1 MKMAHIALY
10 RKYRS
15 QTFADVVGQQHV
27 TQTLQ
32 NAIRTGKVAH
42 AYLFCGPRGTG
53 KTTTARLLAKALNC
67 EQGPTPEPCDR
78 CEMCVAIREGR
89 AVDVI
94 EMDAASETGID
105 DVRETIIEN
114 AQYMPQQARY
124 KVYIIDEVHDLS
136 TKAFDAL
143 LKTLEEPPP
152 HVVFVLAT
160 TEVQRVPITIRSR
173 CIRFDFRRATLE
185 DLILR
190 IETVLEREGLTADPE
205 AVQAIARVADGSF
218 RDALSL
224 LEQVLAYAGGHVDYE
239 TVRSVLGIV
248 DEEAIGAVINAAAR
262 GDVAKALNAGDEM
275 LRRGSSVRTILE
287 AIAQRVRDLLY
298 ARVGALDESLPVG
311 QLAALKAQAQNF
323 TPAMLSQMLDILVR
337 TQAQLRNVPQQRLLL
352 DMAMVQIASVK
363 AGANDAGTSVLTSQS
378 AAPPATTRQP
388 APAGVRDVGQ
398 SSPAQQAEVQLSVS
412 TAVVAPEQEQAVMP
426 PTQKPSPESPAFS
439 PAQSTQ
445 GDAGSAGSVVSEE
458 AKTLL
463 KLVQG
468 RWEQIIAKVAERSR
482 GGAEVLRSCQPVR
495 VEANNVVVLQFQSEF
510 PYAQMQSEKRRQFV
524 ERTMSDILGRQVA
537 IRCEMQKANASG
549 ASQRDERTQDVE
561 DINGEQYA
569 QEVARELNGYVER
582 EVG

>member
-1 MKMAHIALY
+1 MAHIALY

-15 QTFADVVGQQHV
+15 QTFEDVIGQQHV

-32 NAIRTGKVAH
+32 NAIRAGKVAH

-67 EQGPTPEPCDR
+67 EQGPTPTPCDR
-78 CEMCVAIREGR
+78 CAMCVAIREGR

-143 LKTLEEPPP
+143 LKTLEEPPA

-173 CIRFDFRRATLE
+173 CIRFDFRRASLE

-190 IETVLEREGLTADPE
+190 INTVLEREGLTAEPE
-205 AVQAIARVADGSF
+205 AVQAIARAADGSF

-248 DEEAIGAVINAAAR
+248 DEESVGAVINAAAR
-262 GDVAKALNAGDEM
+262 GDVAKALTAADEM
-275 LRRGSSVRTILE
+275 LRRGSSVRTVLE
-287 AIAQRVRDLLY
+287 AISQRVRDLLY
-298 ARVGALDESLPVG
+298 ARVGALDESLPVA
-311 QLAALKAQAQNF
+311 QLSALKALAQHF
-323 TPAMLSQMLDILVR
+323 SPDTLSRMLDILVHA
-337 TQAQLRNVPQQRLLL
+337 QAQLRNVPQQRVLL
-352 DMAMVQIASVK
+352 DMAMVQIARVK
-363 AGANDAGTSVLTSQS
+363 
-378 AAPPATTRQP
+378 
-388 APAGVRDVGQ
+388 
-398 SSPAQQAEVQLSVS
+398 QQAEPPVPANSGQTVSAPSVMAAPT
-412 TAVVAPEQEQAVMP
+412 TAEIKTKENTPPPAPPHSEQAK
-426 PTQKPSPESPAFS
+426 QEAPSVTATSASTSVAVSSQPEPAAT
-439 PAQSTQ
+439 PQM
-445 GDAGSAGSVVSEE
+445 DAAAVE
-458 AKTLL
+458 LL

-468 RWEQIIAKVAERSR
+468 RWEQIIARVAERSR
-482 GGAEVLRSCQPVR
+482 GGAEVLRDAKPVR
-495 VEANNVVVLQFQSEF
+495 VEEENTVVLQFRTEF
-510 PYAQMQSEKRRQFV
+510 SYTQMQSEKRRQFV
-524 ERTMSDILGRQVA
+524 EQTISRFLGGKAVT
-537 IRCEMQKANASG
+537 IRCELQRASAG
-549 ASQRDERTQDVE
+549 SHPASQPAGEKRQDDEE
-561 DINGEQYA
+561 INGEEYA
-569 QEVARELNGYVER
+569 QEVAQTFNGYIEL
-582 EVG
+582 EGG

>member
-1 MKMAHIALY
+1 MAHIALY

-15 QTFADVVGQQHV
+15 QTFEDVIGQQHV

-67 EQGPTPEPCDR
+67 EQGPTPTPCDR
-78 CEMCVAIREGR
+78 CAMCVAIREGR

-173 CIRFDFRRATLE
+173 CIRFDFRRASLE
-185 DLILR
+185 DLERR
-190 IETVLEREGLTADPE
+190 IRTVLEREGLSADDE
-205 AVQAIARVADGSF
+205 AVKAIARVADGSF

-248 DEEAIGAVINAAAR
+248 DEEAVGAVINAAAR
-262 GDVAKALNAGDEM
+262 GDVAKALTAADEM

-298 ARVGALDESLPVG
+298 ARVGALDESLPAA
-311 QLAALKAQAQNF
+311 QLAALKAQAQPF
-323 TPAMLSQMLDILVR
+323 TASALSRMLDILVR
-337 TQAQLRNVPQQRLLL
+337 AQAQMRNVPQQRILL
-352 DMAMVQIASVK
+352 DMAMVQIAGVRSESDADMGTADVQK
-363 AGANDAGTSVLTSQS
+363 AVEPPLEATAPTGMATTTGGVTTSAS
-378 AAPPATTRQP
+378 AAASERKQLVTS
-388 APAGVRDVGQ
+388 
-398 SSPAQQAEVQLSVS
+398 SSPSRAVGAGDSKPLSEPVATQQ
-412 TAVVAPEQEQAVMP
+412 
-426 PTQKPSPESPAFS
+426 PSS
-439 PAQSTQ
+439 
-445 GDAGSAGSVVSEE
+445 DASE
-458 AKTLL
+458 LL
-463 KLVQG
+463 KLVQA
-468 RWEQIIAKVAERSR
+468 RWEQIIARVAERSR
-482 GGAEVLRSCQPVR
+482 GGAEVLRDARPVR
-495 VEANNVVVLQFQSEF
+495 TEGENTIVLQFRMEF

-524 ERTMSDILGRQVA
+524 EQTISRVLGGRAVTL
-537 IRCEMQKANASG
+537 RCELLRASSAPANQQAPEQEQD
-549 ASQRDERTQDVE
+549 ADEL
-561 DINGEQYA
+561 NGEQYA
-569 QEVARELNGYVER
+569 REVAQTFDGYIEP
-582 EVG
+582 EGG

>member
-1 MKMAHIALY
+1 MAHITLY

-15 QTFADVVGQQHV
+15 QTFEDVIGQQHV

-67 EQGPTPEPCDR
+67 EQGPTPTPCDR
-78 CEMCVAIREGR
+78 CPMCVAIREGR

-173 CIRFDFRRATLE
+173 CIRFDFRRASLE

-190 IETVLEREGLTADPE
+190 INTVLQREGLTAEPE

-224 LEQVLAYAGGHVDYE
+224 LEQVLAYAGGHVDHE

-248 DEEAIGAVINAAAR
+248 DEEAVGAVINAAAR
-262 GDVAKALNAGDEM
+262 GDVAKALTAADDM
-275 LRRGSSVRTILE
+275 LRRGSSVRTVLE

-298 ARVGALDESLPVG
+298 ARVGALDESLPAA
-311 QLAALKAQAQNF
+311 QLVALKAQAQHF
-323 TPAMLSQMLDILVR
+323 TPDALGRMLDVLVR
-337 TQAQLRNVPQQRLLL
+337 AQAQLRNVPQQRVLL
-352 DMAMVQIASVK
+352 DMAMVQIASIKRESESGASTAEVQK
-363 AGANDAGTSVLTSQS
+363 PTMPMAEATPPAGGAPAKSTAASTEQIKP
-378 AAPPATTRQP
+378 APPPPASATRAPKPSSEAVATLQP
-388 APAGVRDVGQ
+388 APD
-398 SSPAQQAEVQLSVS
+398 
-412 TAVVAPEQEQAVMP
+412 T
-426 PTQKPSPESPAFS
+426 
-439 PAQSTQ
+439 
-445 GDAGSAGSVVSEE
+445 SEM
-458 AKTLL
+458 L
-463 KLVQG
+463 KLVQA
-468 RWEQIIAKVAERSR
+468 RWEQIIARVAERSR
-482 GGAEVLRSCQPVR
+482 GGAEVLREAQPIR
-495 VEANNVVVLQFQSEF
+495 LEGENTVVLQFRTEF
-510 PYAQMQSEKRRQFV
+510 PYTQMQSEKRRHFV
-524 ERTMSDILGRQVA
+524 EQTISRVLGGREVTL
-537 IRCEMQKANASG
+537 RCELLRANAAPSNQH
-549 ASQRDERTQDVE
+549 ADEAGQDVE
-561 DINGEQYA
+561 EINGEQYA
-569 QEVARELNGYVER
+569 REVAQTFNGYIEP
-582 EVG
+582 EGG

>member
-1 MKMAHIALY
+1 MAHITLY

-15 QTFADVVGQQHV
+15 QTFEDVIGQQHV

-32 NAIRTGKVAH
+32 NAIRTGKIAH

-67 EQGPTPEPCDR
+67 EQGPTPTPCDR
-78 CEMCVAIREGR
+78 CPMCVAIREGR

-173 CIRFDFRRATLE
+173 CIRFDFRRASLE

-190 IETVLEREGLTADPE
+190 INTVLQREGLTAEPE

-248 DEEAIGAVINAAAR
+248 DEEAVGAVINAAAR
-262 GDVAKALNAGDEM
+262 GDVAKALTAADEM

-298 ARVGALDESLPVG
+298 ARVGALDESLPAA
-311 QLAALKAQAQNF
+311 QLVALKAQAQHF
-323 TPAMLSQMLDILVR
+323 TPDTLSRMLDVLVR
-337 TQAQLRNVPQQRLLL
+337 AQAQLRNVPQQRVLL
-352 DMAMVQIASVK
+352 DMAMVQIASIKRESEPGALTADAQKPVK
-363 AGANDAGTSVLTSQS
+363 PAVETASPAGR
-378 AAPPATTRQP
+378 ATTEDTVTATTAPASTEQIKPAPAPSPPPEVSTGSAKPSSEPVVTLQP
-388 APAGVRDVGQ
+388 APDTL
-398 SSPAQQAEVQLSVS
+398 E
-412 TAVVAPEQEQAVMP
+412 
-426 PTQKPSPESPAFS
+426 
-439 PAQSTQ
+439 
-445 GDAGSAGSVVSEE
+445 
-458 AKTLL
+458 LL
-463 KLVQG
+463 KMVQA
-468 RWEQIIAKVAERSR
+468 RWEQIIARVAERSR
-482 GGAEVLRSCQPVR
+482 GGAEVLRDARPVR
-495 VEANNVVVLQFQSEF
+495 MEGENTVVLQFHKEF
-510 PYAQMQSEKRRQFV
+510 PYSQMQSDKRRQFV
-524 ERTMSDILGRQVA
+524 EQTISRFLGGRE
-537 IRCEMQKANASG
+537 ITLRCELLRANAAPSDQH
-549 ASQRDERTQDVE
+549 AEEEEQDAE
-561 DINGEQYA
+561 ELNGEQYA
-569 QEVARELNGYVER
+569 REVAQTFNGYIEL
-582 EVG
+582 EGG

>member
-1 MKMAHIALY
+1 MAHLALY

-15 QTFADVVGQQHV
+15 QTFEDVVGQQHV

-67 EQGPTPEPCDR
+67 EQGPTPNPCDQ
-78 CEMCVAIREGR
+78 CAMCVAIREGR
-89 AVDVI
+89 AIDVI

-173 CIRFDFRRATLE
+173 CIRFDFRRASLD
-185 DLILR
+185 DLVLR
-190 IETVLEREGLTADPE
+190 INTVLQREGLTADAE
-205 AVQAIARVADGSF
+205 AVQAIARAADGSF

-224 LEQVLAYAGGHVDYE
+224 LEQVLAYAEGGHVDYE

-248 DEEAIGAVINAAAR
+248 DEEAVGAVVNAAAR
-262 GDVAKALNAGDEM
+262 GDVAQALKAVDEM
-275 LRRGSSVRTILE
+275 LRRGSSVRTVLE
-287 AIAQRVRDLLY
+287 AIAGRVRDLLY
-298 ARVGALDESLPVG
+298 ARVGALEESLSTA
-311 QLAALKAQAQNF
+311 QLVALKAQAQPF
-323 TPAMLSQMLDILVR
+323 TPDQLSQILDVLVR
-337 TQAQLRNVPQQRLLL
+337 AQAQLRNVPQQRVLL
-352 DMAMVQIASVK
+352 DLAMVQIAS
-363 AGANDAGTSVLTSQS
+363 L
-378 AAPPATTRQP
+378 RRP
-388 APAGVRDVGQ
+388 APANAATPSPLPVAATPAEPPSVEPVRPPASVPAAPSQ
-398 SSPAQQAEVQLSVS
+398 PEEPAPAPTASPAE
-412 TAVVAPEQEQAVMP
+412 APE
-426 PTQKPSPESPAFS
+426 
-439 PAQSTQ
+439 
-445 GDAGSAGSVVSEE
+445 
-458 AKTLL
+458 LL

-468 RWEQIIAKVAERSR
+468 RWEQIIARVAERSR
-482 GGAEVLRSCQPVR
+482 GGAEVLREARPVR
-495 VEANNVVVLQFQSEF
+495 QEGDNTIVLQFHSEF

-524 ERTMSDILGRQVA
+524 EQTISRLLGGRPVTLRSELVRPAPAPSNAQVP
-537 IRCEMQKANASG
+537 G
-549 ASQRDERTQDVE
+549 APEEEEDPDGVE
-561 DINGEQYA
+561 YA
-569 QEVARELNGYVER
+569 REVAQTFNGYIEP
-582 EVG
+582 EGG

>member
-1 MKMAHIALY
+1 MAHIALY

-15 QTFADVVGQQHV
+15 QTFEDVVGQQHV

-78 CEMCVAIREGR
+78 CAMCEAIREGR

-160 TEVQRVPITIRSR
+160 TEVQRVPITVRSR

-190 IETVLEREGLTADPE
+190 INTVLQREGLTAEPE
-205 AVQAIARVADGSF
+205 SVQAIARVADGSF

-248 DEEAIGAVINAAAR
+248 DEEAVGAVINAAAR
-262 GDVAKALNAGDEM
+262 GDVAKALNAADEM
-275 LRRGSSVRTILE
+275 LTRGSSVRTILE
-287 AIAQRVRDLLY
+287 AIAQRVRDLLF
-298 ARVGALDESLPVG
+298 AAVGALDESLPVG
-311 QLAALKAQAQNF
+311 QIAALKAQAQTF
-323 TPAMLSQMLDILVR
+323 TPAMLSAMLDILVR
-337 TQAQLRNVPQQRLLL
+337 AQAQLRNVPQQRLIL
-352 DMAMVQIASVK
+352 DMAMVQIASLK
-363 AGANDAGTSVLTSQS
+363 AESAPAPHKPALHAPAESQDAAPQS
-378 AAPPATTRQP
+378 AAVPPR
-388 APAGVRDVGQ
+388 APAQRTAPVAKAVTTAPDPKAEPSDVDPDVTVSAKAKERAAAPVPNQAPG
-398 SSPAQQAEVQLSVS
+398 SSSSAE
-412 TAVVAPEQEQAVMP
+412 
-426 PTQKPSPESPAFS
+426 PSA
-439 PAQSTQ
+439 
-445 GDAGSAGSVVSEE
+445 
-458 AKTLL
+458 LL
-463 KLVQG
+463 KQVQG
-468 RWEQIIAKVAERSR
+468 WWEQIIARVGERSR
-482 GGAEVLRSCQPVR
+482 GGAEVLRACQPVR
-495 VEANNVVVLQFQSEF
+495 VEGDNVVVLQFYSEF
-510 PYAQMQSEKRRQFV
+510 PFSQMKSEKRRQFV
-524 ERTMSDILGRQVA
+524 ENTISAILGRQVVV
-537 IRCEMQKANASG
+537 RCEMPRANAAAPGQGSSAG
-549 ASQRDERTQDVE
+549 TQDV
-561 DINGEQYA
+561 DDVNGEEYA
-569 QEVARELNGYVER
+569 REVARELNGYVER

>member
-1 MKMAHIALY
+1 MAHIALY

-15 QTFADVVGQQHV
+15 QTFEDVIGQLHV

-32 NAIRTGKVAH
+32 NAVRSGKVAH

-67 EQGPTPEPCDR
+67 EQGPTPTPCNR
-78 CEMCVAIREGR
+78 CAMCVAIREGR

-173 CIRFDFRRATLE
+173 CIRFDFRRATLQ

-190 IETVLEREGLTADPE
+190 INTVLEREGLTAEPE
-205 AVQAIARVADGSF
+205 AVQAIARAADGSF

-224 LEQVLAYAGGHVDYE
+224 LEQVLAYADGHVDYE

-248 DEEAIGAVINAAAR
+248 DEEAVGAVINAAAR
-262 GDVAKALNAGDEM
+262 GDVAKALSAADEM
-275 LRRGSSVRTILE
+275 IRRGSSVRTILE

-298 ARVGALDESLPVG
+298 ARVGALDESLPTAD
-311 QLAALKAQAQNF
+311 LAALRAQAQHF
-323 TPAMLSQMLDILVR
+323 TPDTLSRMLDILVR
-337 TQAQLRNVPQQRLLL
+337 AQAQLRNVPQQRILL
-352 DMAMVQIASVK
+352 DMAMVQIASAKNEKAESEPARKTQPTASIPPSEPTPVEVK
-363 AGANDAGTSVLTSQS
+363 KPEPAPSPAPGAST
-378 AAPPATTRQP
+378 QP
-388 APAGVRDVGQ
+388 AESEPAPM
-398 SSPAQQAEVQLSVS
+398 PADS
-412 TAVVAPEQEQAVMP
+412 TTA
-426 PTQKPSPESPAFS
+426 TQ
-439 PAQSTQ
+439 T
-445 GDAGSAGSVVSEE
+445 DADAL
-458 AKTLL
+458 ALL

-468 RWEQIIAKVAERSR
+468 RWDQIIARVAERSR
-482 GGAEVLRSCQPVR
+482 GGAEVLRDATPVR
-495 VEANNVVVLQFQSEF
+495 IEGENVIVLRFQNEF
-510 PYAQMQSEKRRQFV
+510 PYSQMQSEKRRQFV
-524 ERTMSDILGRQVA
+524 EQTISRVLGGRSVSL
-537 IRCEMQKANASG
+537 RCELHRANASQTG
-549 ASQRDERTQDVE
+549 NKNTQDNE
-561 DINGEQYA
+561 PIDGEQYA
-569 QEVARELNGYVER
+569 QEVAQTFNGYIEI
-582 EVG
+582 EGG

>member
-1 MKMAHIALY
+1 MAHIALY

-15 QTFADVVGQQHV
+15 QTFEDVIGQQHV

-32 NAIRTGKVAH
+32 NAIRAGKVAH

-67 EQGPTPEPCDR
+67 EQGPTPTPCDR
-78 CEMCVAIREGR
+78 CPMCVAIREGR

-173 CIRFDFRRATLE
+173 CIRFDFRRASLE

-190 IETVLEREGLTADPE
+190 INTVLEREGLTAEPE
-205 AVQAIARVADGSF
+205 AVQAIARAADGSF

-248 DEEAIGAVINAAAR
+248 DEESVGAVINAAAR
-262 GDVAKALNAGDEM
+262 GDVAKALTAADEM
-275 LRRGSSVRTILE
+275 LRRGSSVRTVLE

-298 ARVGALDESLPVG
+298 ARVGALDESLPVA
-311 QLAALKAQAQNF
+311 QLSALKALAQHF
-323 TPAMLSQMLDILVR
+323 SPDALSRMLDILVHA
-337 TQAQLRNVPQQRLLL
+337 QAQLRNVPQQRVLL
-352 DMAMVQIASVK
+352 DMAMVQIARVKQQTEPPVPANSGQTVSASSVMAAPTTAEIK
-363 AGANDAGTSVLTSQS
+363 TKENTPSPAPPRSEQAKQEATSATGTSASTSVAVSSQPEP
-378 AAPPATTRQP
+378 AATPQMDA
-388 APAGVRDVGQ
+388 A
-398 SSPAQQAEVQLSVS
+398 
-412 TAVVAPEQEQAVMP
+412 AVE
-426 PTQKPSPESPAFS
+426 
-439 PAQSTQ
+439 
-445 GDAGSAGSVVSEE
+445 
-458 AKTLL
+458 LL

-468 RWEQIIAKVAERSR
+468 RWEQIIARVAERSR
-482 GGAEVLRSCQPVR
+482 GGAEVLRDAKPVR
-495 VEANNVVVLQFQSEF
+495 VEGENTVVLQFRTEF
-510 PYAQMQSEKRRQFV
+510 SHTQMQSEKRRQFV
-524 ERTMSDILGRQVA
+524 EQTISRFLGGRAVT
-537 IRCEMQKANASG
+537 IRCELQRASAG
-549 ASQRDERTQDVE
+549 SRPASQPADEKRQDDE
-561 DINGEQYA
+561 EINGEQYA
-569 QEVARELNGYVER
+569 QEVAQTFNGYIEL
-582 EVG
+582 EGG

>member
-1 MKMAHIALY
+1 MAHIALY

-15 QTFADVVGQQHV
+15 QTFEDVIGQQHV

-32 NAIRTGKVAH
+32 NAIRSGKVAH

-67 EQGPTPEPCDR
+67 EQGPTPTPCDR
-78 CEMCVAIREGR
+78 CAMCVAIREGR

-173 CIRFDFRRATLE
+173 CIRFDFRRASLE
-185 DLILR
+185 DLVLR
-190 IETVLEREGLTADPE
+190 INTVLEREGLTAEPE
-205 AVQAIARVADGSF
+205 AVQAIARAADGSF

-248 DEEAIGAVINAAAR
+248 DEESVGAVINAAAR
-262 GDVAKALNAGDEM
+262 GDVAKALTAADEM
-275 LRRGSSVRTILE
+275 IRRGSSVRTVLE

-298 ARVGALDESLPVG
+298 ARVGALDESLPVA
-311 QLAALKAQAQNF
+311 QLSALKALAQHF
-323 TPAMLSQMLDILVR
+323 TPDTLSGMLDILVR
-337 TQAQLRNVPQQRLLL
+337 AQAQLRNVPQQRVLL
-352 DMAMVQIASVK
+352 DMAMVQIARMKQAAELAAPLNSGQTAVK
-363 AGANDAGTSVLTSQS
+363 PAATTPPVTEARTKENIPPPSPSRPEEAGQASAPAASAPASAPAAASAPSEPVTTSQ
-378 AAPPATTRQP
+378 P
-388 APAGVRDVGQ
+388 
-398 SSPAQQAEVQLSVS
+398 
-412 TAVVAPEQEQAVMP
+412 
-426 PTQKPSPESPAFS
+426 
-439 PAQSTQ
+439 
-445 GDAGSAGSVVSEE
+445 DADALE
-458 AKTLL
+458 LL

-468 RWEQIIAKVAERSR
+468 RWEQIIARVAERSR
-482 GGAEVLRSCQPVR
+482 GGAEVLRDAKPVR
-495 VEANNVVVLQFQSEF
+495 LEGKNTVVLQFRTEF
-510 PYAQMQSEKRRQFV
+510 AYAQMQSDKRRQFV
-524 ERTMSDILGRQVA
+524 EQTISRFLGGKAVT
-537 IRCEMQKANASG
+537 IRCEL
-549 ASQRDERTQDVE
+549 QRPSTGSHPINQSVNEKQQDEEEID
-561 DINGEQYA
+561 GEEYA
-569 QEVARELNGYVER
+569 QEVAQAFNGYIEL
-582 EVG
+582 EGG

>member
-1 MKMAHIALY
+1 MAHIALY

-15 QTFADVVGQQHV
+15 QTFEDVIGQQHV

-32 NAIRTGKVAH
+32 NAIRAGKVAH

-67 EQGPTPEPCDR
+67 EQGPTPTPCDR
-78 CEMCVAIREGR
+78 CAMCVAIREGR

-173 CIRFDFRRATLE
+173 CIRFDFRRASLE
-185 DLILR
+185 DLIRR
-190 IETVLEREGLTADPE
+190 IHTVLEREGLTAESE
-205 AVQAIARVADGSF
+205 AVQAIARAADGSF

-248 DEEAIGAVINAAAR
+248 DEESVGAVINAAAK
-262 GDVAKALNAGDEM
+262 GDVAKALTAADEM
-275 LRRGSSVRTILE
+275 LRRGSSVRTVLE

-311 QLAALKAQAQNF
+311 QLSALKALAQHF
-323 TPAMLSQMLDILVR
+323 SPDALSRMLDILVHA
-337 TQAQLRNVPQQRLLL
+337 QAQLRNVPQQRVLL
-352 DMAMVQIASVK
+352 DMAMVQIARVKQDSEPPVRANSEQTVSAPSVMEAPTTAQIK
-363 AGANDAGTSVLTSQS
+363 TKENTPSP
-378 AAPPATTRQP
+378 APPR
-388 APAGVRDVGQ
+388 
-398 SSPAQQAEVQLSVS
+398 
-412 TAVVAPEQEQAVMP
+412 
-426 PTQKPSPESPAFS
+426 
-439 PAQSTQ
+439 
-445 GDAGSAGSVVSEE
+445 SEE
-458 AKTLL
+458 ARQEATSVAVSSQPEPASTPQMDAAAVELL

-468 RWEQIIAKVAERSR
+468 RWEQIIARVAERSR
-482 GGAEVLRSCQPVR
+482 GGAEVLRDAKPVR
-495 VEANNVVVLQFQSEF
+495 VDGENTVVLQFRTEF
-510 PYAQMQSEKRRQFV
+510 SYTQMQSEKRRQFV
-524 ERTMSDILGRQVA
+524 EQTISRFLGGKAVT
-537 IRCEMQKANASG
+537 IRCELQRASAG
-549 ASQRDERTQDVE
+549 SHSASQPANEKRQDDEE
-561 DINGEQYA
+561 INGEQYA
-569 QEVARELNGYVER
+569 QEVAQTFNGYIEL
-582 EVG
+582 EGG

>member
-1 MKMAHIALY
+1 MAHIALY

-15 QTFADVVGQQHV
+15 QTFEDVIGQQHV

-67 EQGPTPEPCDR
+67 EQGPTPTPCDR
-78 CEMCVAIREGR
+78 CAMCVAIREGR

-105 DVRETIIEN
+105 DVRETIIDN

-173 CIRFDFRRATLE
+173 CIRFDFRRASLE

-190 IETVLEREGLTADPE
+190 INTVLEREGLTAEPE

-248 DEEAIGAVINAAAR
+248 DEEAVGAVINAAAR
-262 GDVAKALNAGDEM
+262 GDVAKALTAADEM
-275 LRRGSSVRTILE
+275 LRRGSSVRTVLE

-298 ARVGALDESLPVG
+298 ARVGALDESLPAA
-311 QLAALKAQAQNF
+311 QLVALKAQAQHF
-323 TPAMLSQMLDILVR
+323 TPDALSRMLEILVHA
-337 TQAQLRNVPQQRLLL
+337 QAQLRNVPQQRVLL
-352 DMAMVQIASVK
+352 DMAMVQIASIK
-363 AGANDAGTSVLTSQS
+363 REGEPG
-378 AAPPATTRQP
+378 APPASRTQKSATSPVEVTTIPAESAAKREVPSPTTTEEVTSASPTVASVPSASAGKPSSQPVATAQP
-388 APAGVRDVGQ
+388 ATD
-398 SSPAQQAEVQLSVS
+398 
-412 TAVVAPEQEQAVMP
+412 APE
-426 PTQKPSPESPAFS
+426 
-439 PAQSTQ
+439 
-445 GDAGSAGSVVSEE
+445 
-458 AKTLL
+458 LL
-463 KLVQG
+463 KLVQA
-468 RWEQIIAKVAERSR
+468 RWEQIIARVAERSR
-482 GGAEVLRSCQPVR
+482 GGAEVLRDARPVR
-495 VEANNVVVLQFQSEF
+495 MEGENTVVLQFRSEF
-510 PYAQMQSEKRRQFV
+510 PYTQMQSEKRRQFV
-524 ERTMSDILGRQVA
+524 EQTISRILGGRE
-537 IRCEMQKANASG
+537 ITLRCELSRTNTAPANQQLYEG
-549 ASQRDERTQDVE
+549 EQDAGE
-561 DINGEQYA
+561 LNGEQYA
-569 QEVARELNGYVER
+569 REVAQTFDGYIELEG
-582 EVG
+582 G

>member
-1 MKMAHIALY
+1 MAHIALY

-15 QTFADVVGQQHV
+15 QTFEDVIGQQHV

-32 NAIRTGKVAH
+32 NAIRAGKVAH

-67 EQGPTPEPCDR
+67 EQGPTPTPCDR
-78 CEMCVAIREGR
+78 CAMCVAIREGR

-173 CIRFDFRRATLE
+173 CIRFDFRRASLE

-190 IETVLEREGLTADPE
+190 INTVLEREGLTAEPE
-205 AVQAIARVADGSF
+205 AVQAIARAADGSF

-248 DEEAIGAVINAAAR
+248 DEESVGAVINAAAR
-262 GDVAKALNAGDEM
+262 GDVAKALTAADEM
-275 LRRGSSVRTILE
+275 LRRGSSVRTVLE

-298 ARVGALDESLPVG
+298 ARVGALDESLPVA
-311 QLAALKAQAQNF
+311 QLSALKALAQHF
-323 TPAMLSQMLDILVR
+323 SPDALSRMLDILVHA
-337 TQAQLRNVPQQRLLL
+337 QAQLRNVPQQRVLL
-352 DMAMVQIASVK
+352 DMAMVQIARVK
-363 AGANDAGTSVLTSQS
+363 
-378 AAPPATTRQP
+378 
-388 APAGVRDVGQ
+388 
-398 SSPAQQAEVQLSVS
+398 QQAEPPVPANSGQTVSAPSVMAAPT
-412 TAVVAPEQEQAVMP
+412 TAEIKTKEN
-426 PTQKPSPESPAFS
+426 TPSPAP
-439 PAQSTQ
+439 PR
-445 GDAGSAGSVVSEE
+445 SEE
-458 AKTLL
+458 AKQEATSVTPTSASTSVAVSSQPEPAATPQMDAAAVELL

-468 RWEQIIAKVAERSR
+468 RWEQIIARVAERSR
-482 GGAEVLRSCQPVR
+482 GGAEVLRDAKPVR
-495 VEANNVVVLQFQSEF
+495 VEGENTVVLQFRTEF
-510 PYAQMQSEKRRQFV
+510 SYTQMQSEKRRQFV
-524 ERTMSDILGRQVA
+524 EQTISRFLGGRAVS
-537 IRCEMQKANASG
+537 IRCELQRASAG
-549 ASQRDERTQDVE
+549 SHPASQPADEKRQDDE
-561 DINGEQYA
+561 EINGEQYA
-569 QEVARELNGYVER
+569 QEVAQTFNGYIEL
-582 EVG
+582 EGG

>member
-1 MKMAHIALY
+1 MAHITLY

-15 QTFADVVGQQHV
+15 QTFEDVIGQQHV

-67 EQGPTPEPCDR
+67 EQGPTPTPCDR
-78 CEMCVAIREGR
+78 CPMCVAIREGR

-136 TKAFDAL
+136 TRAFDAL
-143 LKTLEEPPP
+143 LKTLEEPRP

-173 CIRFDFRRATLE
+173 CIRFDFRRASLE

-190 IETVLEREGLTADPE
+190 INTVLQREGLTAEPE

-248 DEEAIGAVINAAAR
+248 DEEAVGAVINAAAR
-262 GDVAKALNAGDEM
+262 GDVAKALTAADEM

-298 ARVGALDESLPVG
+298 ARVGALDESLPAA
-311 QLAALKAQAQNF
+311 QLVALKAQAQHF
-323 TPAMLSQMLDILVR
+323 TADALGRMLDVLVR
-337 TQAQLRNVPQQRLLL
+337 AHAQLRNVPQQRVLL
-352 DMAMVQIASVK
+352 DMAMVQIASIK
-363 AGANDAGTSVLTSQS
+363 RESESGTFTAEVQKPTMPTVE
-378 AAPPATTRQP
+378 ATPPAGGAPAKSTAATTTAPASTEQIKPASPPPASAPRAPKPSSEAVATLQP
-388 APAGVRDVGQ
+388 APD
-398 SSPAQQAEVQLSVS
+398 
-412 TAVVAPEQEQAVMP
+412 T
-426 PTQKPSPESPAFS
+426 
-439 PAQSTQ
+439 
-445 GDAGSAGSVVSEE
+445 SE
-458 AKTLL
+458 LL
-463 KLVQG
+463 KLVQT
-468 RWEQIIAKVAERSR
+468 RWEQIIARVAERSR
-482 GGAEVLRSCQPVR
+482 GGAEVLREAQPIR
-495 VEANNVVVLQFQSEF
+495 LEGENTVVLQFHAEF
-510 PYAQMQSEKRRQFV
+510 PYTQMQSEKRRHFV
-524 ERTMSDILGRQVA
+524 EQTISRVLGGRE
-537 IRCEMQKANASG
+537 ITLRCELLQANAAPSNPH
-549 ASQRDERTQDVE
+549 ADEAEQDVE
-561 DINGEQYA
+561 EINGEQYA
-569 QEVARELNGYVER
+569 REVAQTFNGYIEP
-582 EVG
+582 EGG

>member
-1 MKMAHIALY
+1 MAHIALY

-15 QTFADVVGQQHV
+15 QTFEDVIGQLHV

-32 NAIRTGKVAH
+32 NAVRSGKVAH

-67 EQGPTPEPCDR
+67 EQGPTPTPCNR
-78 CEMCVAIREGR
+78 CAMCVAIREGR

-173 CIRFDFRRATLE
+173 CIRFDFRRATLQ

-190 IETVLEREGLTADPE
+190 INTVLEREGLTAEPE
-205 AVQAIARVADGSF
+205 AVQAIARAADGSF

-224 LEQVLAYAGGHVDYE
+224 LEQVLAYADGHVDYE

-248 DEEAIGAVINAAAR
+248 DEEAVGAVINAAAR
-262 GDVAKALNAGDEM
+262 GDVAKALSAADEM
-275 LRRGSSVRTILE
+275 IRRGSSVRTILE

-298 ARVGALDESLPVG
+298 ARVGALDESLPTAD
-311 QLAALKAQAQNF
+311 LAALKAQAQHF
-323 TPAMLSQMLDILVR
+323 TPDTLSRMLDILVR
-337 TQAQLRNVPQQRLLL
+337 AQGQLRNVPQQRILL
-352 DMAMVQIASVK
+352 DMAMVQIASAKNEK
-363 AGANDAGTSVLTSQS
+363 AESE
-378 AAPPATTRQP
+378 PARKTQP
-388 APAGVRDVGQ
+388 AATVPPSEPAPVEVKKTEPAP
-398 SSPAQQAEVQLSVS
+398 SPAPEPS
-412 TAVVAPEQEQAVMP
+412 TQP
-426 PTQKPSPESPAFS
+426 PESKPAPK
-439 PAQSTQ
+439 PADSATATQ
-445 GDAGSAGSVVSEE
+445 TDADAL
-458 AKTLL
+458 ALL

-468 RWEQIIAKVAERSR
+468 RWEQIIARVAERSR
-482 GGAEVLRSCQPVR
+482 GGAEVLRNATPAR
-495 VEANNVVVLQFQSEF
+495 IEGENVIVLRFQSEF

-524 ERTMSDILGRQVA
+524 EQTISRVLGGRSVSL
-537 IRCEMQKANASG
+537 RCELHRANASQAG
-549 ASQRDERTQDVE
+549 NKNTQDNE
-561 DINGEQYA
+561 QIDGEQYA
-569 QEVARELNGYVER
+569 QEVAQTFNGYIEI
-582 EVG
+582 EGG

>member
-1 MKMAHIALY
+1 MAHITLY

-15 QTFADVVGQQHV
+15 QTFEDVIGQQHV

-32 NAIRTGKVAH
+32 NAIRTGKIAH

-67 EQGPTPEPCDR
+67 EQGPTPTPCDQ
-78 CEMCVAIREGR
+78 CPMCVAIREGR

-173 CIRFDFRRATLE
+173 CIRFDFRRASLE

-190 IETVLEREGLTADPE
+190 INTVLQREGLTAEPE

-239 TVRSVLGIV
+239 TVCSVLGIV
-248 DEEAIGAVINAAAR
+248 DEEAVGAVINAAAR
-262 GDVAKALNAGDEM
+262 GDVAKALTAADEM

-298 ARVGALDESLPVG
+298 ARVGALDESLPAA
-311 QLAALKAQAQNF
+311 QLVALKAQAQHF
-323 TPAMLSQMLDILVR
+323 TPDALSRMLDILVHA
-337 TQAQLRNVPQQRLLL
+337 QAQLRNVPQQRVLL
-352 DMAMVQIASVK
+352 DMAMVQIASIKRESEPGALTADAQKPVK
-363 AGANDAGTSVLTSQS
+363 PVVETTSPAGRATAKDTVTTTTAPASTEQIKPAPAPSPPPEASTGS
-378 AAPPATTRQP
+378 AKPSSEPVATLQP
-388 APAGVRDVGQ
+388 APDTL
-398 SSPAQQAEVQLSVS
+398 E
-412 TAVVAPEQEQAVMP
+412 
-426 PTQKPSPESPAFS
+426 
-439 PAQSTQ
+439 
-445 GDAGSAGSVVSEE
+445 
-458 AKTLL
+458 LL
-463 KLVQG
+463 KMVQA
-468 RWEQIIAKVAERSR
+468 RWEQIIARVAERSR
-482 GGAEVLRSCQPVR
+482 GGAEVLRDARPVR
-495 VEANNVVVLQFQSEF
+495 MEGENTVVLQFHKEF
-510 PYAQMQSEKRRQFV
+510 PYSQMQSDKRRQFV
-524 ERTMSDILGRQVA
+524 EQTISRILGGRE
-537 IRCEMQKANASG
+537 ITLRCELLQANTAPSNQHANA
-549 ASQRDERTQDVE
+549 EEQDAE

-569 QEVARELNGYVER
+569 REVAQTFNGYIEL
-582 EVG
+582 EGG

>member
-1 MKMAHIALY
+1 MAFRQPVDMAHIALY

-15 QTFADVVGQQHV
+15 QTFEDVIGQQHV

-67 EQGPTPEPCDR
+67 EQGPTPTPCDR
-78 CEMCVAIREGR
+78 CAMCVAIREGR

-143 LKTLEEPPP
+143 LKTLEEPPA

-160 TEVQRVPITIRSR
+160 TEVQRVPVTIRSR
-173 CIRFDFRRATLE
+173 CIRFDFRRASLE
-185 DLILR
+185 DLMLR
-190 IETVLEREGLTADPE
+190 INTVLEHEGLTAEPE

-239 TVRSVLGIV
+239 TVRAVLGIV
-248 DEEAIGAVINAAAR
+248 DEEAVGAVINAAAR
-262 GDVAKALNAGDEM
+262 GDVAKALTAADEM

-298 ARVGALDESLPVG
+298 ARVGALDESLPAA
-311 QLAALKAQAQNF
+311 QLVALKAQAQHF
-323 TPAMLSQMLDILVR
+323 TPHALSRMLDILVR
-337 TQAQLRNVPQQRLLL
+337 AQAQLRNVPQQRVLL

-363 AGANDAGTSVLTSQS
+363 REGEQGVSSVAEAQKAMAS
-378 AAPPATTRQP
+378 AVEVTTIPAESAVQKEGSLPPA
-388 APAGVRDVGQ
+388 
-398 SSPAQQAEVQLSVS
+398 
-412 TAVVAPEQEQAVMP
+412 AVAA
-426 PTQKPSPESPAFS
+426 
-439 PAQSTQ
+439 
-445 GDAGSAGSVVSEE
+445 EE
-458 AKTLL
+458 AKPELATVASVPAASVGKPSSQPATDAPELL
-463 KLVQG
+463 KLVQA
-468 RWEQIIAKVAERSR
+468 RWEQIIARVAERSR
-482 GGAEVLRSCQPVR
+482 GGAEVLRDARPVR
-495 VEANNVVVLQFQSEF
+495 LEGDNTVVLQFRTEF
-510 PYAQMQSEKRRQFV
+510 SYTQIQSEKRRQFV
-524 ERTMSDILGRQVA
+524 EQTISRVLGGRGVTL
-537 IRCEMQKANASG
+537 RCELLRTNTAPSNQQAS
-549 ASQRDERTQDVE
+549 EEEQDAE
-561 DINGEQYA
+561 DLNGEQYA
-569 QEVARELNGYVER
+569 REVAQTFNGYIEP
-582 EVG
+582 EGG